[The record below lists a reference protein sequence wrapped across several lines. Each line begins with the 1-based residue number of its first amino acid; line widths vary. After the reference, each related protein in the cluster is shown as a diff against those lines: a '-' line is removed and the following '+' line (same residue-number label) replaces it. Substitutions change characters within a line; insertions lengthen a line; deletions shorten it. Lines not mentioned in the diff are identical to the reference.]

1 LNPDY
6 QRGLVWDE
14 ENKTLL
20 LNSIFNNIE
29 IGKFS
34 FIKLNYILP
43 TFDWDK
49 GIFYEILDGKQRLSV
64 IKDFFEDKF
73 IYKGYTFSQL
83 SSKDRYKF
91 LNTPIVICEFDEP
104 ENRKDI
110 YEYFVKLNTTG
121 KPIEKGHLE
130 KILKMIEDK
139 N

>member
-1 LNPDY
+1 MNPDY

-49 GIFYEILDGKQRLSV
+49 GIFYEIL
-64 IKDFFEDKF
+64 
-73 IYKGYTFSQL
+73 
-83 SSKDRYKF
+83 
-91 LNTPIVICEFDEP
+91 VICLSP
-104 ENRKDI
+104 I
-110 YEYFVKLNTTG
+110 YICFIN
-121 KPIEKGHLE
+121 
-130 KILKMIEDK
+130 
-139 N
+139 